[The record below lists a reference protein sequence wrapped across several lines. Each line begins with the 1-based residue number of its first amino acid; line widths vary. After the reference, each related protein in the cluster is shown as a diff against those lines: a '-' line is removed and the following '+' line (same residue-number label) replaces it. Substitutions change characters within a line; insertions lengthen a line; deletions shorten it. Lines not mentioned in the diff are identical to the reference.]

1 LGAPIRGGEVMHTGM
16 VPFLKKWFGD
26 LRSCS
31 QGGIRNASATVFY
44 PIWHY
49 QFDDLIVLK
58 NNQGTEETRVRH
70 MDYGVVL
77 SALFW
82 RRFKNKEN
90 ITFFDPNE
98 VPDLYEAFYKNT
110 ERLNNSMS
118 SMKSV
123 KIYAPK
129 LWLQKMC
136 LSQAYSK
143 SEQTQVVSI

>member
-1 LGAPIRGGEVMHTGM
+1 LGAAIRGGEVMHTGM
-16 VPFLKKWFGD
+16 IPFLKKWFGD

-77 SALFW
+77 SSFFW
-82 RRFKNKEN
+82 RRFKNKEQ

-98 VPDLYEAFYKNT
+98 VPDLYEAFYKDT
-110 ERLNNSMS
+110 ESLKNCMS
-118 SMKSV
+118 SMKKE
-123 KIYAPK
+123 KIFARRYHQCRGSFQRRHP
-129 LWLQKMC
+129 
-136 LSQAYSK
+136 
-143 SEQTQVVSI
+143 